1 MARVSNFCNNCGAQ
15 NVATAPVCG
24 KCGAVQGLVSQAAP
38 ASVAVPPLVVR
49 QVQLTPSVQYAGFW
63 LRFVAVLIDGILIQ
77 LVVWPISLLPGVMSS
92 LSAVFLPTLWPGLH
106 PAHMSGRFGLA
117 IIVSWIYKAGMESS
131 LQQATL
137 GKTAMGLKVV
147 DIYGCRISFARAS
160 ARYFA
165 KLVSMIFLIGYIMAG
180 FTERKQALHDMIADT
195 LVLRIRS

>member
-1 MARVSNFCNNCGAQ
+1 M
-15 NVATAPVCG
+15 
-24 KCGAVQGLVSQAAP
+24 
-38 ASVAVPPLVVR
+38 
-49 QVQLTPSVQYAGFW
+49 QYAGFW
-63 LRFVAVLIDGILIQ
+63 LRAVAVVIDGILIQ
-77 LVVWPISLLPGVMSS
+77 LVVLPISLLPGVMSS

-106 PAHMSGRFGLA
+106 PAHVTHMSGRFALA

-131 LQQATL
+131 SQQATL

-147 DIYGCRISFARAS
+147 DIHGCRISFARAS

-180 FTERKQALHDMIADT
+180 FSERKQALHDMIADT